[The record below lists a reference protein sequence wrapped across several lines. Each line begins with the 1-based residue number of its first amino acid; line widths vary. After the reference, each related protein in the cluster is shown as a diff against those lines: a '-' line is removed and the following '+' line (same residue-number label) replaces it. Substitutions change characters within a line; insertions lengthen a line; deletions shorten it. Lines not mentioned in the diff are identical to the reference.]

1 MAFKDEVNAR
11 RSLLEDKV
19 RQAVA
24 LALKGGADECEVVI
38 QGSEGLEVS
47 TRHAEVENIEFNK
60 AAGMEVVVFKDKRRG
75 IATTTDLSAKALA
88 DTVEAAIAIAAHTD
102 RDPCAGI
109 CEKELLCTG
118 ERDLDMVHALLESP
132 DAGIERAA
140 AAERC
145 IISELPQGI
154 KDSDGAG
161 YESILNLRVLGN
173 SHGFCKSS
181 AATYHYTSMTLIGE
195 KDGTMQRGAGYSI
208 ARDPA
213 KLGSPKEVAKE
224 ALERTLA
231 KLGASQ
237 VPTGRYN
244 VIFSRQAALSLWGH
258 LLSAIAG
265 GSVYR
270 KTSFLSGKLN
280 EQIFPDFITLH
291 EDPFIPQ
298 GLASFNFDAEGLQ
311 VRENDVIKDGILTMY
326 LLSTYTGRKLG
337 MRSNAHA
344 GGMANGFVNADAA
357 HTRDFDEMLREAG
370 EGLVITDLMG
380 QGVDLV
386 SGNYSRGA
394 AGFYFKNGEKVH
406 PVEEI
411 TVAGN
416 LKDMFLNLALV
427 GSDRDPRTRLQCG
440 SLLIP
445 DMTVSGS

>member
-213 KLGSPKEVAKE
+213 KLGSPEEVAKE

-298 GLASFNFDAEGLQ
+298 GLASFNFDAEGL
-311 VRENDVIKDGILTMY
+311 
-326 LLSTYTGRKLG
+326 
-337 MRSNAHA
+337 
-344 GGMANGFVNADAA
+344 
-357 HTRDFDEMLREAG
+357 
-370 EGLVITDLMG
+370 
-380 QGVDLV
+380 
-386 SGNYSRGA
+386 
-394 AGFYFKNGEKVH
+394 
-406 PVEEI
+406 
-411 TVAGN
+411 
-416 LKDMFLNLALV
+416 
-427 GSDRDPRTRLQCG
+427 
-440 SLLIP
+440 
-445 DMTVSGS
+445 